1 MASPMREKRAW
12 PPQDKEDRAESIAFE
27 QTVAVVRE
35 TVARSGQVLSSAKED
50 LTDHQRWLRDQAAAV
65 QAHRARHDR
74 WLQRQR
80 ERQEAFE
87 RREQARL
94 RRRQRRQRAVQAVTG
109 TISAVALSISST
121 VFLVMS
127 KTVGGLN
134 YIDALAASGIK
145 LVVSKTVGGLN
156 YIDALAASGIKW
168 VGRQIRDSS
177 LYVAKQVRDA
187 VRYVANIAA
196 RGASWTGRT
205 TADIVHATGR
215 ASSAAFSFVA
225 AKVGTSAQATG
236 RGLSSGLSFI
246 GSETSAMGRST
257 GKALSAGSSAAA
269 VKGAAMA
276 RSTSR
281 ALSAGSSFAAANS
294 VVLARSTGSALSK
307 GVAFTVTNAT
317 TLAREAGR
325 IASASFAWTST
336 KVHEIASPVA
346 RFLSVCIEGIGARA
360 TDLSRA
366 AGKGLSAGSC
376 VVAIKTAAFTR
387 AAGDALAPAFAWTRA
402 KVYDVAPSVAERI
415 GRARLIAHKFAREG
429 AASLRTWFASA
440 MPARM
445 PLPASAEMEAEK
457 GGIGASPADVLSP
470 PLAAT
475 ENALSLPRHIRGL
488 ELGQMLIVTGTVL
501 LVLGCLMLGGG
512 LILRA
517 GTPAQVAPNSS
528 PEYPDSLVWFFEAK
542 DRPLAE
548 RSIFIFTGTPEGVS
562 IKGFSISAENKSDQP
577 LTGVS
582 GILKPDVEG
591 PDMPLSVTI
600 DMPKG
605 EASLAHPPEASAAE
619 AKAAGIVPAHSVF
632 RLIFPFPEEPGLE
645 QQGVTPEEVVHTFGG
660 LMLKVHYDVDG
671 KEKAFMHYL
680 SPAMLKEQLLE
691 IEASAK
697 GS

>member
-1 MASPMREKRAW
+1 M
-12 PPQDKEDRAESIAFE
+12 
-27 QTVAVVRE
+27 VA
-35 TVARSGQVLSSAKED
+35 T
-50 LTDHQRWLRDQAAAV
+50 
-65 QAHRARHDR
+65 
-74 WLQRQR
+74 
-80 ERQEAFE
+80 
-87 RREQARL
+87 
-94 RRRQRRQRAVQAVTG
+94 
-109 TISAVALSISST
+109 
-121 VFLVMS
+121 
-127 KTVGGLN
+127 
-134 YIDALAASGIK
+134 
-145 LVVSKTVGGLN
+145 
-156 YIDALAASGIKW
+156 
-168 VGRQIRDSS
+168 
-177 LYVAKQVRDA
+177 
-187 VRYVANIAA
+187 
-196 RGASWTGRT
+196 
-205 TADIVHATGR
+205 
-215 ASSAAFSFVA
+215 
-225 AKVGTSAQATG
+225 
-236 RGLSSGLSFI
+236 
-246 GSETSAMGRST
+246 
-257 GKALSAGSSAAA
+257 
-269 VKGAAMA
+269 
-276 RSTSR
+276 
-281 ALSAGSSFAAANS
+281 
-294 VVLARSTGSALSK
+294 
-307 GVAFTVTNAT
+307 
-317 TLAREAGR
+317 
-325 IASASFAWTST
+325 
-336 KVHEIASPVA
+336 
-346 RFLSVCIEGIGARA
+346 
-360 TDLSRA
+360 
-366 AGKGLSAGSC
+366 
-376 VVAIKTAAFTR
+376 KTAAFTR
-387 AAGDALAPAFAWTRA
+387 AAGDALAPTFAWMRA
-402 KVYDVAPSVAERI
+402 KAYAVALSVAERI

-457 GGIGASPADVLSP
+457 GGIGASQADVLSP

-548 RSIFIFTGTPEGVS
+548 RSIFIFTGTSEGVS

-605 EASLAHPPEASAAE
+605 EASLAHPPEVSAAE
-619 AKAAGIVPAHSVF
+619 ANAAGIVPAHSVF

>member
-1 MASPMREKRAW
+1 MASSMREKRTW

-65 QAHRARHDR
+65 QADRARHDR

-94 RRRQRRQRAVQAVTG
+94 RRGQRRQRAVQAVTG
-109 TISAVALSISST
+109 TISAVALSISSA
-121 VFLVMS
+121 VL
-127 KTVGGLN
+127 
-134 YIDALAASGIK
+134 

-187 VRYVANIAA
+187 VRYVANLAA

-205 TADIVHATGR
+205 TGDIVRATGR

-236 RGLSSGLSFI
+236 RGLSSGLSFV
-246 GSETSAMGRST
+246 GSKTSAMGRST
-257 GKALSAGSSAAA
+257 GKALAAGSSAAA

-307 GVAFTVTNAT
+307 GAAFTVTNAT
-317 TLAREAGR
+317 TLARETGR

-336 KVHEIASPVA
+336 KVHEIAPPVE
-346 RFLSVCIEGIGARA
+346 RFLSVCFEGIGARA

-366 AGKGLSAGSC
+366 AGKGLSAGSS
-376 VVAIKTAAFTR
+376 VVATKTAAFTR
-387 AAGDALAPAFAWTRA
+387 SAGAALAPTFAWMRA
-402 KVYDVAPSVAERI
+402 NAYAVAPSVAERI

-429 AASLRTWFASA
+429 AASLRTRFASA
-440 MPARM
+440 MPART

-457 GGIGASPADVLSP
+457 GGIGASQADVLSP
-470 PLAAT
+470 PLPAT
-475 ENALSLPRHIRGL
+475 ENALSLPRHIGGL

-512 LILRA
+512 LVLRA
-517 GTPAQVAPNSS
+517 GTPAQVAPTSS
-528 PEYPDSLVWFFEAK
+528 PESPDSLVWFFEAK

-548 RSIFIFTGTPEGVS
+548 RSIFIFTGTPEGVR

-619 AKAAGIVPAHSVF
+619 ANAAGIVPAHSVF

-660 LMLKVHYDVDG
+660 LMLKVHYDVAG

-680 SPAMLKEQLLE
+680 SPAMLKEQLSE

>member
-65 QAHRARHDR
+65 QADRARHDR

-87 RREQARL
+87 RREQSRL

-109 TISAVALSISST
+109 TISAVALSISSA
-121 VFLVMS
+121 VL
-127 KTVGGLN
+127 
-134 YIDALAASGIK
+134 
-145 LVVSKTVGGLN
+145 LVVNKTVGGLN

-168 VGRQIRDSS
+168 VGRQIRDSA
-177 LYVAKQVRDA
+177 LYVARQVRDA
-187 VRYVANIAA
+187 VRYVANLAA

-205 TADIVHATGR
+205 TGDIGRATGS
-215 ASSAAFSFVA
+215 ASSAAFSFAA
-225 AKVGTSAQATG
+225 AKIGTSAQATG
-236 RGLSSGLSFI
+236 RRLSSGFSFV
-246 GSETSAMGRST
+246 GSKTSAMARST
-257 GKALSAGSSAAA
+257 GKALAAGSSAAA

-281 ALSAGSSFAAANS
+281 ALSAGSSFAVANS
-294 VVLARSTGSALSK
+294 AVLVRSTGSALSK
-307 GVAFTVTNAT
+307 SAAFTVTNAA
-317 TLAREAGR
+317 TLARETGR

-336 KVHEIASPVA
+336 KVHEIAPPVA
-346 RFLSVCIEGIGARA
+346 RFLSVCFEGIGARA

-366 AGKGLSAGSC
+366 AGKGLSAGSS
-376 VVAIKTAAFTR
+376 VVATKTAAFMR
-387 AAGDALAPAFAWTRA
+387 SAGAALAPTFAWMRA
-402 KVYDVAPSVAERI
+402 KAYAVAPSVAERI
-415 GRARLIAHKFAREG
+415 GRAGLIARKFARER
-429 AASLRTWFASA
+429 AANLRARFTSP
-440 MPARM
+440 MPARA
-445 PLPASAEMEAEK
+445 PLPASAEMEAEQ
-457 GGIGASPADVLSP
+457 GAIAASQADVSSP
-470 PLAAT
+470 PLPAT
-475 ENALSLPRHIRGL
+475 ENALSLPRRTGGF
-488 ELGQMLIVTGTVL
+488 ELSQMLIVTGTVL

-512 LILRA
+512 LILRV
-517 GTPAQVAPNSS
+517 GTPAQVAPTSA
-528 PEYPDSLVWFFEAK
+528 PESPDSLVWFFEAK

-548 RSIFIFTGTPEGVS
+548 RSIFIFTGTTEGVR
-562 IKGFSISAENKSDQP
+562 IKGFSISAENKSNQP

-591 PDMPLSVTI
+591 PDMPLSVII

-605 EASLAHPPEASAAE
+605 ETSLAHPPEASAAE
-619 AKAAGIVPAHSVF
+619 ANAAGIVPAHSVF
-632 RLIFPFPEEPGLE
+632 RLIFPFPEEPGSE
-645 QQGVTPEEVVHTFGG
+645 QQGVTPEEVVQTFGG
-660 LMLKVHYDVDG
+660 LMLKVHYDVAG
-671 KEKAFMHYL
+671 KEKAFMYYL
-680 SPAMLKEQLLE
+680 SPAMLKEQLTE

>member
-1 MASPMREKRAW
+1 MREKRTW

-65 QAHRARHDR
+65 QADRARHDR

-94 RRRQRRQRAVQAVTG
+94 RRAQRRQRAVQAVTG
-109 TISAVALSISST
+109 TISAVALSTSSA
-121 VFLVMS
+121 VL
-127 KTVGGLN
+127 
-134 YIDALAASGIK
+134 

-187 VRYVANIAA
+187 VRYVANLAA

-205 TADIVHATGR
+205 TGDIVRATGR

-236 RGLSSGLSFI
+236 RGLSSGLSFV
-246 GSETSAMGRST
+246 GSKTSAMGRST
-257 GKALSAGSSAAA
+257 GKAFAAGSSAAA

-307 GVAFTVTNAT
+307 GAAFTVTNAT
-317 TLAREAGR
+317 TLARETGR

-336 KVHEIASPVA
+336 KVHEIAPPVE
-346 RFLSVCIEGIGARA
+346 RFLSVCFEGIGARA

-366 AGKGLSAGSC
+366 AGKGLSAGSS
-376 VVAIKTAAFTR
+376 VVATKTAAFTR
-387 AAGDALAPAFAWTRA
+387 SAGAALAPTFAWMRA
-402 KVYDVAPSVAERI
+402 NAYAVAPSVAERI

-429 AASLRTWFASA
+429 AASLRTRFASA
-440 MPARM
+440 MPART

-457 GGIGASPADVLSP
+457 GGIGASQADVLSP
-470 PLAAT
+470 PLPAT
-475 ENALSLPRHIRGL
+475 ENALSLPRHIGGL

-512 LILRA
+512 LVLRA
-517 GTPAQVAPNSS
+517 GTPAQVAPISS
-528 PEYPDSLVWFFEAK
+528 PESPDFLVWFFEAK

-548 RSIFIFTGTPEGVS
+548 RSIFIFTGTPEGVR

-619 AKAAGIVPAHSVF
+619 ANAAGIVPAHSVF

-660 LMLKVHYDVDG
+660 LMLKVHYDVAG

-680 SPAMLKEQLLE
+680 SPAMLKEQLSE

>member
-27 QTVAVVRE
+27 QTVAVVIE

-65 QAHRARHDR
+65 QADRARHDR

-80 ERQEAFE
+80 QRQETFE

-94 RRRQRRQRAVQAVTG
+94 RRRQKRQRAVQAVTG
-109 TISAVALSISST
+109 TISGVALSISSA
-121 VFLVMS
+121 VL
-127 KTVGGLN
+127 
-134 YIDALAASGIK
+134 

-156 YIDALAASGIKW
+156 YLDALAASGIKW
-168 VGRQIRDSS
+168 VGRQIRGSA
-177 LYVAKQVRDA
+177 LYVARQVRDA
-187 VRYVANIAA
+187 VRYVANLAA

-205 TADIVHATGR
+205 TGDIARATGS
-215 ASSAAFSFVA
+215 ASSAALSFAA
-225 AKVGTSAQATG
+225 AKIGTSAQATG
-236 RGLSSGLSFI
+236 RGLSSGFSFV
-246 GSETSAMGRST
+246 GSKTSAMAHST
-257 GKALSAGSSAAA
+257 GKALVAGSSAAA

-307 GVAFTVTNAT
+307 G
-317 TLAREAGR
+317 ARETGR

-336 KVHEIASPVA
+336 KVHEIAPPIA
-346 RFLSVCIEGIGARA
+346 RFLSVCFEGIGARA

-366 AGKGLSAGSC
+366 AGKGLSAGSS
-376 VVAIKTAAFTR
+376 VVATKTAAFTR
-387 AAGDALAPAFAWTRA
+387 SAGAALAPAFAWMRA
-402 KVYDVAPSVAERI
+402 KAYAVAPSVAGRI
-415 GRARLIAHKFAREG
+415 GRAGLIAREFARER
-429 AASLRTWFASA
+429 AASLRARFASS
-440 MPARM
+440 MPARA
-445 PLPASAEMEAEK
+445 PLPASAEMEAEQ
-457 GGIGASPADVLSP
+457 GAIAASQADVSSP
-470 PLAAT
+470 PLPAT
-475 ENALSLPRHIRGL
+475 ENALSLPRHIGGF
-488 ELGQMLIVTGTVL
+488 ELSQMLIVTGTVL

-517 GTPAQVAPNSS
+517 GTPAQVAPTSA
-528 PEYPDSLVWFFEAK
+528 PESPDSLVWFFEQK
-542 DRPLAE
+542 DLPLAE
-548 RSIFIFTGTPEGVS
+548 RSIFIFTGTPEGVR

-619 AKAAGIVPAHSVF
+619 ANAAGVVPAHSVF
-632 RLIFPFPEEPGLE
+632 RLIFPFPEEPGSE
-645 QQGVTPEEVVHTFGG
+645 QQGVTPEEVVQTFGG
-660 LMLKVHYDVDG
+660 LMLKVHYDVAG

-680 SPAMLKEQLLE
+680 SPAMLKEQLSE